1 MSLEKNLLSF
11 FKKENIECIDIKNVL
26 HLIRKNESE
35 NVVLDDFWEGLLKNS
50 SNNSIFNIKKFNE
63 LLDNMRFSQK
73 DIVDF
78 LDSEYSGI
86 NNEEII
92 KNILN
97 TKEQVLGKKCTNI
110 KFDLLLRDALWG
122 LDIDNDQFF
131 EIWESRCRKVDIVEK
146 NTREKTTYIVLS
158 EENFGFSDVCPDS
171 FQGYDKQKTEE
182 LELVGDISIYV

>member
-1 MSLEKNLLSF
+1 
-11 FKKENIECIDIKNVL
+11 
-26 HLIRKNESE
+26 
-35 NVVLDDFWEGLLKNS
+35 
-50 SNNSIFNIKKFNE
+50 
-63 LLDNMRFSQK
+63 MRFSQK

>member
-1 MSLEKNLLSF
+1 MSLEKKLSSF
-11 FKKENIECIDIKNVL
+11 FKKENVECVDIKNVL
-26 HLIRKNESE
+26 YLIRKNESE
-35 NVVLDDFWEGLLKNS
+35 NAVLDDFWEGLLKNS
-50 SNNSIFNIKKFNE
+50 FNKSIFNIKKFNE

-97 TKEQVLGKKCTNI
+97 TKERVLGKECTNI

-122 LDIDNDQFF
+122 LDINNDQFF

-158 EENFGFSDVCPDS
+158 EEKFGFSDVCPDS
-171 FQGYDKQKTEE
+171 FQEYDKQKTEE